1 MHYDIALKEL
11 LRHCGQAILEHLV
24 GLPVQTSTLI
34 EVPQETTSVRRSDF
48 PLRVT
53 ARAGEE
59 LLVLVEL
66 QTRWQAD
73 MPLRLLEYRARHMLR
88 EKVDALSVVLLLRPG
103 GDVRDVYED
112 REVRYHY
119 RVVKVYEAD
128 AREVLERGPVCLLP
142 LVPLMRE
149 GESLA
154 QDADRRIYESNLP
167 RPVKADMLTI
177 LTLLSGIVSKDL
189 AEVLL
194 YRRRDIMIESPA
206 YELIKREGIEEG
218 LKEGLLRAR
227 REDISALLKLR
238 LSPPPEELETIAKRL
253 EHITDLKRLQALLIL
268 AAQVSNIEAFEAA
281 LKTEGEG

>member
-53 ARAGEE
+53 TRAGEE

-281 LKTEGEG
+281 LETEGEG

>member
-1 MHYDIALKEL
+1 M
-11 LRHCGQAILEHLV
+11 
-24 GLPVQTSTLI
+24 
-34 EVPQETTSVRRSDF
+34 
-48 PLRVT
+48 
-53 ARAGEE
+53 
-59 LLVLVEL
+59 
-66 QTRWQAD
+66 
-73 MPLRLLEYRARHMLR
+73 
-88 EKVDALSVVLLLRPG
+88 
-103 GDVRDVYED
+103 
-112 REVRYHY
+112 
-119 RVVKVYEAD
+119 VK
-128 AREVLERGPVCLLP
+128 VLERGPVCLLP

-177 LTLLSGIVSKDL
+177 LTLLSGIVSKAL

-218 LKEGLLRAR
+218 VKKGLKEGLLRAR
-227 REDISALLKLR
+227 REDILALLKLR

-253 EHITDLKRLQALLIL
+253 EHITDLERLQALLIL
-268 AAQVSNIEAFEAA
+268 AAQVSDIQAFEAA

>member
-53 ARAGEE
+53 TRAGEE

-177 LTLLSGIVSKDL
+177 LTLLSGVVSKDL
-189 AEVLL
+189 AKALL

-218 LKEGLLRAR
+218 LREGLLRAR
-227 REDISALLKLR
+227 REDILALLKLR
-238 LSPPPEELETIAKRL
+238 LSPPPEELESIAKRL
-253 EHITDLKRLQALLIL
+253 EHITDLERLQTLLIL
-268 AAQVSNIEAFEAA
+268 AAQGPDVETFRSA
-281 LKTEGEG
+281 LESVEGK

>member
-53 ARAGEE
+53 TRAGEK

-281 LKTEGEG
+281 LETEGEG